1 MPSIW
6 SIKKIKNKYYLYH
19 EGKYVAPLEK
29 LVELWCGGRDLNP
42 GLPAWGAGVLVQ
54 ARRPPLK
61 CLFFYFF
68 LKVSLLLFLKANRE
82 LIMEC

>member
-1 MPSIW
+1 MVGVNLPSIW

-42 GLPAWGAGVLVQ
+42 GSPAWGT
-54 ARRPPLK
+54 RT
-61 CLFFYFF
+61 
-68 LKVSLLLFLKANRE
+68 
-82 LIMEC
+82 I